1 MKHAV
6 IATALA
12 VLSVVTLA
20 QQAPTVRPP
29 QPFVEQGLC
38 PGEGCTYG
46 RWTAITTV
54 LAIANPPPPPYN
66 PILPGREKP
75 VFVVNPGD
83 IVTAETGTYVTL
95 VPGRARIGKPL
106 RVSIQPPPGSPESA
120 NRNLGTM
127 DLAADAEV
135 FVYSSTEGMH
145 NAWFNGRWF
154 TFEEITHGRVVERA
168 KSIWWSRIRNKSG
181 AVGWTDQHRA
191 FDGID
196 RLSAYPTSYAFFHK
210 PFSWEPAWLDFV
222 PGIRMQPSVGA
233 SSTMTIA
240 EIQPGARTPA
250 HHHSFPQVNYA
261 LEGELQVTVSGH
273 NTTLKPDAGIA
284 VPSDSEHFIANTG
297 KTPALMLEFQPVRR
311 FDLLPVR
318 PQPAF
323 GVADKPIPS
332 APRTAMQPTANT
344 SGPAAASHPP
354 PCCRSNRPSAPTAT
368 ALVNVPSSIHA
379 WIHIHRK
386 LRLETARKRTSIG
399 RSNSPMSQNAAP
411 VRKTTNAATSRIPT
425 GRALIAAQ
433 AQAFA

>member
-233 SSTMTIA
+233 SRH
-240 EIQPGARTPA
+240 E
-250 HHHSFPQVNYA
+250 
-261 LEGELQVTVSGH
+261 
-273 NTTLKPDAGIA
+273 
-284 VPSDSEHFIANTG
+284 
-297 KTPALMLEFQPVRR
+297 
-311 FDLLPVR
+311 
-318 PQPAF
+318 
-323 GVADKPIPS
+323 
-332 APRTAMQPTANT
+332 
-344 SGPAAASHPP
+344 
-354 PCCRSNRPSAPTAT
+354 AT
-368 ALVNVPSSIHA
+368 
-379 WIHIHRK
+379 R
-386 LRLETARKRTSIG
+386 RKRSG
-399 RSNSPMSQNAAP
+399 
-411 VRKTTNAATSRIPT
+411 
-425 GRALIAAQ
+425 
-433 AQAFA
+433 